1 MKTKKMAVIGVTAG
15 LLAGAGAGLL
25 LNLPGGASASGSVVA
40 VDGTS
45 DDSTNSDAP
54 ATSIDGSADGEM
66 GGQHHGGRH
75 GSPEQREARLRELLQ
90 TLVDDG
96 TLEASDIDAIVTA
109 MQTEPADEP
118 TDGTPADRMRS
129 HLQSLVDDGTL
140 TSAQV
145 DAVIAALEAARP
157 GDGPGHGG
165 PGHGG
170 PGHGGR
176 FGGEIL
182 DTAATAIGITADELK
197 TALQGGQTIAQVAAA
212 NGVDVQDVIDALVAE
227 ATANI
232 EQRITDMVNGVR
244 PEAPADATGTSAA

>member
-15 LLAGAGAGLL
+15 LVAGAGAGLL
-25 LNLPGGASASGSVVA
+25 LNLPGSVSAARVA
-40 VDGTS
+40 VTTDGNS
-45 DDSTNSDAP
+45 SDNGDDSAP
-54 ATSIDGSADGEM
+54 STAIDGEGSLQP
-66 GGQHHGGRH
+66 QHHGGRH

-109 MQTEPADEP
+109 MQTEPANEP
-118 TDGTPADRMRS
+118 TDGTPADRVRS

-197 TALQGGQTIAQVAAA
+197 TALQGGQTIAQVATA
-212 NGVDVQDVIDALVAE
+212 NGVDVQDVIDALVAD
-227 ATANI
+227 ATANL

-244 PEAPADATGTSAA
+244 PTPPSDAPDA